1 MKRFRIDIVTLLLLL
16 TASSALLADECKAVH
31 AQIIDTASPE
41 GCTSPFK
48 FCAAG
53 TVEGDRGLNGTTYF
67 ILDGVASGPATA
79 TGFSANSG
87 VLVYTTHEGTLTV
100 RETGITKFTG
110 HPSNGYGSGI
120 EEVLRGTGRFEGATG
135 VFHISQKDVNGR
147 FYTDVSGNLCL
158 AEDRQRGNDAHG
170 SDGTRR

>member
-1 MKRFRIDIVTLLLLL
+1 MVLVSG

-31 AQIIDTASPE
+31 AQITDASVPQ

-67 ILDGVASGPATA
+67 VLDGVATDPTTA
-79 TGFSANSG
+79 AGFSANSG

-100 RETGITKFTG
+100 RETGITKFAG
-110 HPSNGYGSGI
+110 NPSNGYGSGI

-147 FYTDVSGNLCL
+147 FYTDVSGSLCL
-158 AEDRQRGNDAHG
+158 AEDRHRDTHGGVGNQR
-170 SDGTRR
+170 